1 MAKKSTKKQLVFLI
15 ETWQEGYKSIKTST
29 AEREGFDVSEKDI
42 EVENFR
48 LIKNELFGGY
58 SLKIIDK
65 NKDLENNLIEENSKA
80 LKHLQNIWKQGIS
93 EIHSKELHPFSLNTR
108 IGKMTFGNLKLSQSG
123 LSDSYRIELI
133 DKDRGADGKWS
144 DESVDYKK
152 VLKVLQNY
160 KLTKTKLSNST
171 ETKINSEL
179 EKHFRKYFE
188 NANKSTGKIRG
199 LFDLVVGNMN
209 FVIELKM
216 AKSLKN
222 SGQRQRASGQI
233 KQYLEEFGNKNLML
247 LVVGS
252 EDLKQ
257 DKNIKSLEKEVL
269 KDFKCYYHYVTAV

>member
-48 LIKNELFGGY
+48 LIKDGLFGGY

-152 VLKVLQNY
+152 VLKVLQDY

-247 LVVGS
+247 LVVGT

>member
-123 LSDSYRIELI
+123 FSDSYRIELI

-144 DESVDYKK
+144 DENVDYKK

-247 LVVGS
+247 LVVGT